1 MKKITYLETLKNPVV
16 ARLTLIQL
24 ISYFGTWFS
33 QVAIAS
39 MLVEYHASEIAIA
52 YVMMMIML
60 PAILLAPISGWIIDK
75 IPFKKLMQLL
85 LVVEI
90 LMTLLFMT
98 INALDDI
105 GWLMLFLFIRS
116 MASSTLFSAEMALFP
131 KILEGEMLK
140 NTNEIHSIVWSV
152 CFAVGMAIG
161 GLTTYYF
168 GYDVTFMIDVILYI
182 VASFVL
188 LGLHIPLK
196 PLEHTQ
202 SAWEMMK
209 SGFYYLKNHTKL
221 LHLIL
226 LHATV
231 AFTSFDTLITLLA
244 DVHYK
249 YLIAVPLAIGG
260 INASRALGL
269 AIGPIFVSRYINRT
283 NLHYFFALQGILII
297 LWSFVEHSFYMSL
310 IGMFFVGLLTTTLWS
325 YTYYMIQEEIESQ
338 YLGRVIAYNDMI
350 FMLANILITLFV
362 GYSAKMG
369 MGLNYITMV
378 LGGGFI
384 VGSIYYGWFQKRY
397 S

>member
-1 MKKITYLETLKNPVV
+1 
-16 ARLTLIQL
+16 
-24 ISYFGTWFS
+24 
-33 QVAIAS
+33 
-39 MLVEYHASEIAIA
+39 
-52 YVMMMIML
+52 
-60 PAILLAPISGWIIDK
+60 
-75 IPFKKLMQLL
+75 
-85 LVVEI
+85 
-90 LMTLLFMT
+90 
-98 INALDDI
+98 
-105 GWLMLFLFIRS
+105 
-116 MASSTLFSAEMALFP
+116 
-131 KILEGEMLK
+131 MLK

-283 NLHYFFALQGILII
+283 NLHYFFALQGLLIL